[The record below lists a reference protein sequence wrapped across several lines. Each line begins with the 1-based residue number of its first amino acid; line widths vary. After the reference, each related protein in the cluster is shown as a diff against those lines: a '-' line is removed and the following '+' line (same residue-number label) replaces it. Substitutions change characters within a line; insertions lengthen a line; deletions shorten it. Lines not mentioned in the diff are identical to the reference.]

1 MGDALREIDAYVL
14 PTVGKYSAY
23 VNVDIDKFSH
33 EHGKKPHKLRI
44 NVYSPEDLDEGELAR
59 VGSELKKEWGRYI
72 VEREQARKFYR
83 WFKILAP
90 VEILLISGAVAID
103 LIALTPPGNYMRAA
117 WDIFFWG
124 LILGFTGI
132 IPGIRS
138 LRDKRREDR
147 TRQFLKDWKETELA
161 RGTDEEKVKRVEELR
176 EHFSK
181 MDGGEVKI
189 YEKLK
194 NYSEETRFMPA
205 HNFYKWK
212 IRDLTEEE
220 SFYTKYL
227 PASFKGKM
235 KNFLLGI
242 KVESPKVAAPVRN
255 MDRK

>member
-33 EHGKKPHKLRI
+33 ENGKKTHKLRI

-59 VGSELKKEWGRYI
+59 VGSELQKEWGRYI

-103 LIALTPPGNYMRAA
+103 LIALTPPGNYMRAV

-138 LRDKRREDR
+138 LRYRRREKR
-147 TRQFLKDWKETELA
+147 ARRLLKNWTETEA
-161 RGTDEEKVKRVEELR
+161 GRGTDAEKTKRVDEFR
-176 EHFSK
+176 NHFSK
-181 MDGGEVKI
+181 MDGREVRI

-194 NYSEETRFMPA
+194 NYSEETRFTPA
-205 HNFYKWK
+205 YDFYKWK
-212 IRDLTEEE
+212 IRD
-220 SFYTKYL
+220 
-227 PASFKGKM
+227 
-235 KNFLLGI
+235 
-242 KVESPKVAAPVRN
+242 
-255 MDRK
+255 